1 MAKRERENSEGAG
14 AQDAGESLVLLY
26 LIVSDPSTLD
36 RLMTVLLDLGI
47 SGATVIE
54 SKGMAAIIREEMP
67 IFSGLGTLLPERTG
81 SRVVIS
87 ATKQRRA
94 DQLFEVLGE
103 EFGQRQRPIAFTV
116 GIVSSTGLRG

>member
-1 MAKRERENSEGAG
+1 MAKGDHEKTSGSGASV
-14 AQDAGESLVLLY
+14 DVPVLLF

-36 RLMTVLLDLGI
+36 RLMTVLLDIGI

-67 IFSGLGTLLPERTG
+67 IFSGLGALLPERTG
-81 SRVVIS
+81 SRVVFS
-87 ATKQRRA
+87 ATTSKRS
-94 DQLFEVLGE
+94 DQLFEVMGE

-116 GIVSSTGLRG
+116 PISSSVGLRG